1 MVNIIIAAQIA
12 AAYLFSFNHTFYF
25 HCMKALVVIL
35 FIVGLVLLFVKCS
48 SNQVQNKKDLDEN
61 MIDLAMYC
69 DNLGLYLRTQNTDYA
84 LWLLEGMDS
93 TLQTLTVK
101 FTEHRKLLRPFKQSH
116 NKELAPPISDIR
128 KALHKN
134 NFPAAVES
142 YRLHINNCND
152 CHIDLEIDKTVVD
165 WSKEGVH

>member
-1 MVNIIIAAQIA
+1 
-12 AAYLFSFNHTFYF
+12 
-25 HCMKALVVIL
+25 MKALLVLVVVIAFVVL
-35 FIVGLVLLFVKCS
+35 FTQCS
-48 SNQVQNKKDLDEN
+48 NNRVTNKKDLDEN

-69 DNLGLYLRTQNTDYA
+69 DNLGLYLRKQDADYA

-93 TLQTLTVK
+93 TLQILTVK
-101 FTEHRKLLRPFKQSH
+101 FTEHRKLLGPFKQSYR
-116 NKELAPPISDIR
+116 KELAPSVNDLR
-128 KALHKN
+128 KALQKN

-142 YRLHINNCND
+142 YRLLINNCND

>member
-1 MVNIIIAAQIA
+1 
-12 AAYLFSFNHTFYF
+12 
-25 HCMKALVVIL
+25 MKALLVIL
-35 FIVGLVLLFVKCS
+35 FIVGFVLLFVQCGN
-48 SNQVQNKKDLDEN
+48 NQVQNKKDLDEN

-69 DNLGLYLRTQNTDYA
+69 DNLGLYLRKRDADYS

-93 TLQTLTVK
+93 SLQMLTVM
-101 FTEHRKLLRPFKQSH
+101 FTEHRKLVRPFKQSYK
-116 NKELAPPISDIR
+116 KELAPPINDIR

-142 YRLHINNCND
+142 YRLLINNCND

-165 WSKEGVH
+165 WSKEGAH

>member
-1 MVNIIIAAQIA
+1 
-12 AAYLFSFNHTFYF
+12 
-25 HCMKALVVIL
+25 MKTQLVLVVVIT
-35 FIVGLVLLFVKCS
+35 FVLLFVQCS
-48 SNQVQNKKDLDEN
+48 NNQVQNKKDLDEN

-69 DNLGLYLRTQNTDYA
+69 DNLGLYLRTQDADYA

-93 TLQTLTVK
+93 TLQILTLK
-101 FTEHRKLLRPFKQSH
+101 FTEHRKLLRPFKQSYK
-116 NKELAPPISDIR
+116 KELAPPINDIR
-128 KALHKN
+128 KALHKT

-142 YRLHINNCND
+142 YRLLINNCND

>member
-1 MVNIIIAAQIA
+1 
-12 AAYLFSFNHTFYF
+12 
-25 HCMKALVVIL
+25 MKALLVLVVVIT
-35 FIVGLVLLFVKCS
+35 FVLLFVHCS
-48 SNQVQNKKDLDEN
+48 NKQVQNKKDLDEN

-69 DNLGLYLRTQNTDYA
+69 DNLGLYLRKQDAGYA

-101 FTEHRKLLRPFKQSH
+101 FTEHRKLLRPFKQSY
-116 NKELAPPISDIR
+116 NKELVPPINDIR

-142 YRLHINNCND
+142 YRLLINNCND
-152 CHIDLEIDKTVVD
+152 YHIDLEIDKTVVD